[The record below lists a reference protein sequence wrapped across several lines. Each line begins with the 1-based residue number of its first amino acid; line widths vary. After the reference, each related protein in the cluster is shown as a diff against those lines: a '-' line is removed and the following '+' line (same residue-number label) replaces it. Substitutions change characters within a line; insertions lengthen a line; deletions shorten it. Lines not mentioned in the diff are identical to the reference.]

1 MLEIYIKLLPVFG
14 FFFLG
19 TALRMLKLI
28 THKHGALLLKTVF
41 YVTLPVLILVRV
53 AEAELTLDKLYL
65 PVINIVI
72 NLGCMSVMLVVT
84 RKMHIA
90 RATLGVMLVS
100 SVLINDSLLYPFVS
114 AVLDKEAFLDLVIF
128 DIGNAIV
135 AVTVAY
141 AVAFYY
147 GEEVLELKTIFIN
160 ILKLPA
166 LWSLVIALILNVNAI
181 AIPAAPLGILEPF
194 GMLTNPFILVSLGIY
209 FSPRIKNLR
218 LLSITIIIRMFV
230 GLLIGCAIV
239 TVLDLSGSSYIIVLL
254 CSAAPMGFNTLTYA
268 SLAKLDIEFA
278 SNVVSISILIALF
291 TIPFMLYFLQ
301 A

>member
-19 TALRMLKLI
+19 VALRYLKLA
-28 THKHGALLLKTVF
+28 TYEHGALLLKMVF
-41 YVTLPVLILVRV
+41 FATLPVLILVRV

-65 PVINIVI
+65 PFINMAI

-84 RKMHIA
+84 RKMQIA

-100 SVLINDSLLYPFVS
+100 SALINDSLLYPFVS

-128 DIGNAIV
+128 DIGNAV
-135 AVTVAY
+135 MAVTVAY
-141 AVAFYY
+141 AVAFHY
-147 GEEVLELKTIFIN
+147 GEEGLEFKTIFIN

-166 LWSLVIALILNVNAI
+166 LWALVIALALNVSSTL
-181 AIPAAPLGILEPF
+181 IPAAPLVILEPF
-194 GMLTNPFILVSLGIY
+194 GMLTNPFILLSLGIY
-209 FSPRIKNLR
+209 FNPRIKNLR

-230 GLLIGCAIV
+230 GLLIGCVIV

-278 SNVVSISILIALF
+278 SSVVSISILIALF
-291 TIPFMLYFLQ
+291 TIPFMMYFLQ